1 MVLQYESEELMSL
14 IANLKDYIVQEKCE
28 IDRLQTKL
36 ASVGIIVNARYL
48 YLYLAFIFQ
57 YSAEYLK
64 KYFKMYSIQLNIL
77 IYLLD

>member
-1 MVLQYESEELMSL
+1 MSL

-36 ASVGIIVNARYL
+36 ASVGIIVNARYI
-48 YLYLAFIFQ
+48 YIYIWHISGFQ

-64 KYFKMYSIQLNIL
+64 KYLKMYNIQLNIL